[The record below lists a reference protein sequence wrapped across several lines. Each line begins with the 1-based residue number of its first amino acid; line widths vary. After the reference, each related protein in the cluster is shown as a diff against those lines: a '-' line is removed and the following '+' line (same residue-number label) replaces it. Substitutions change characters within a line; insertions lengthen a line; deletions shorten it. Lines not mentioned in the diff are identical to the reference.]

1 MSRRWDYVRAAF
13 MARPF
18 GMPIPLNWF
27 GVAAFGL
34 LGAFLSPGFWLLG
47 AGAELGYLYWLS
59 GNKRFQRVVDAG
71 LDRDDPV
78 DQRYQ
83 ALHDRLER
91 GDQIRQF
98 KVEQRARD
106 ILSTLGGSPLMSAH
120 SENLE
125 QLVWL
130 HLRLL
135 VARHGIHRV
144 IATAR
149 DDKQALAMQERQIAE
164 RLADADI
171 GVELRRSLVQ
181 QQAVIDQRQEAHANA
196 GRRLEHVDSELQ
208 RIDQQIA
215 LIREQSLLATNS
227 EHLGASLDS
236 LAASFNEASRW
247 LDSQRDLL
255 GALDAP
261 DDHKLPARVLR
272 GGTPP
277 PLLRE
282 GE

>member
-1 MSRRWDYVRAAF
+1 MNRRWDYVRAAF
-13 MARPF
+13 MAKAF

-27 GVAAFGL
+27 GLATFAV

-47 AGAELGYLYWLS
+47 AGVELGYLYWLS
-59 GNKRFQRVVDAG
+59 DSPRFQRVVDSGVKA
-71 LDRDDPV
+71 LDPV

-83 ALHDRLER
+83 ALSGRLER
-91 GDQIRQF
+91 GDQLRQL

-106 ILSTLGGSPLMSAH
+106 ILTSLGGSPLMAAH
-120 SENLE
+120 SDNLE

-144 IATAR
+144 ISTAH
-149 DDKQALAMQERQIAE
+149 DDKQALALQERQIAE
-164 RLADADI
+164 RLADDSI
-171 GVELRRSLVQ
+171 GPELRRSLVQ
-181 QQAVIDQRQEAHANA
+181 QQSVIDQRQEAHAVA
-196 GRRLEHVDSELQ
+196 SRRQEHVDSELQ

-215 LIREQSLLATNS
+215 LIREQSLLATNG
-227 EHLGASLDS
+227 EDLGASLDS

-261 DDHKLPARVLR
+261 QDYKLPARVLR
-272 GGTPP
+272 GDSPP
-277 PLLRE
+277 PLIRE
-282 GE
+282 GD